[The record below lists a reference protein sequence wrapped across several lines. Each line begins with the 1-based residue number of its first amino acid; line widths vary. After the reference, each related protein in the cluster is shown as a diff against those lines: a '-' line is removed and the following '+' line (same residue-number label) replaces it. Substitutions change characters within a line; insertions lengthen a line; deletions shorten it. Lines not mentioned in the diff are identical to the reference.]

1 VHVRGRCASRDAAEI
16 TVPTGDQ
23 SPTDAVINPPLDLVD
38 SHAHLDFAQFDADRD
53 EMLTRAR
60 KVGVKTI
67 LAIGIGEGPHQLR
80 AALPFAEKYDW
91 IYASIG
97 IHPDAAHQASPAHFD
112 EMRELARHPKV
123 IAWGEIGL
131 DYHYDEPPRE
141 VQQRVFRRQ
150 VELAREAELP
160 IIIHCR
166 DAWDDCLPI
175 LEEMWKPT
183 GIGGILHCFTGTEQ
197 HARRGLDMG
206 FLVSFAGN
214 LTYPKSGAL
223 RQVAAKLPLDQMLI
237 ETDSPFLSPQ
247 GRRGKRNEPAF
258 VLEVAHALASVRN
271 LAVDE
276 AATAT
281 SANFRRLFGMSA
293 SMSPEDSS

>member
-1 VHVRGRCASRDAAEI
+1 
-16 TVPTGDQ
+16 
-23 SPTDAVINPPLDLVD
+23 LVD
-38 SHAHLDFAQFDADRD
+38 SHAHLDFEQFDEDRE
-53 EMLTRAR
+53 EMLARAR
-60 KVGVKTI
+60 QVGVRTI

-80 AALPFAEKYDW
+80 AALPFAEKHDW

-97 IHPDAAHQASPAHFD
+97 IHPDAAHQATPAHFE

-131 DYHYDEPPRE
+131 DCHYDEPPRE
-141 VQQRVFRRQ
+141 IQERVFRRQ
-150 VELAREAELP
+150 LELAHDAKLP

-175 LEEMWKPT
+175 LEEMWRPA

-197 HARRGLDMG
+197 DARRGLDMG

-214 LTYPKSGAL
+214 LTYPKSETL
-223 RQVAAKLPLDQMLI
+223 RQVAAALPLDRMLI

-258 VLEVAHALASVRN
+258 VLEVARALASVRN

-276 AATAT
+276 AAAAT
-281 SANFRRLFGMSA
+281 SANFRRLFGLA
-293 SMSPEDSS
+293 ERVSPKAAK

>member
-1 VHVRGRCASRDAAEI
+1 M
-16 TVPTGDQ
+16 PTGDQ
-23 SPTDAVINPPLDLVD
+23 SPADSAINPPLDLVD
-38 SHAHLDFAQFDADRD
+38 SHAHLDFEQFDEDRE
-53 EMLTRAR
+53 EMLARAR
-60 KVGVKTI
+60 QVGVRTI

-80 AALPFAEKYDW
+80 AALPFAEKHDW

-97 IHPDAAHQASPAHFD
+97 IHPDAAHQATPAHFE
-112 EMRELARHPKV
+112 EMRELARHLKV

-131 DYHYDEPPRE
+131 DCHYDEPPRE
-141 VQQRVFRRQ
+141 IQERVFRRQ
-150 VELAREAELP
+150 LELAHDAKLP

-175 LEEMWKPT
+175 LEEMWRPA

-197 HARRGLDMG
+197 DARRGLDMG

-214 LTYPKSGAL
+214 LTYPKSETL
-223 RQVAAKLPLDQMLI
+223 RQVAAALPLDRMLI

-258 VLEVAHALASVRN
+258 VLEVARALASVRN

-276 AATAT
+276 AAAAT
-281 SANFRRLFGMSA
+281 SANFRRLFGLA
-293 SMSPEDSS
+293 ERVSPKAAK